1 MTMKEYDFQII
12 ANLMAGKGEAR
23 KKLVDV
29 EEFLEAHGKT
39 FRSLKIEKP
48 TPISQIPQDGR
59 TFIEK
64 GLVCIGGDGTVSET
78 VGYVLNNKINIP
90 LAVIPTGTAN
100 IIATTLR
107 IPKEGNSLDFLIGSK
122 VKEIDIGVA
131 EYSNEKNH
139 FLLGFGLGFEEKF
152 LKLAKEKIKSRI
164 GVLSYLLAALAELL
178 TLKSIPL
185 KIESEEVQINTHAC
199 SFTVLNL
206 HPTIFRFFPLFND
219 EKIKG
224 NDGELNLFF
233 IEYKNYF
240 YALLGTLFFHV
251 LGKVDFGM
259 VKKFTGSEFRIESPM
274 IVGTQIDGEL
284 RGPLPVRIS
293 IHPQKGKFL
302 VP

>member
-64 GLVCIGGDGTVSET
+64 GLICIGGDGTVSET

-178 TLKSIPL
+178 TLKKIP
-185 KIESEEVQINTHAC
+185 IQIQNNEIQIKTYVC
-199 SFTVLNL
+199 LL
-206 HPTIFRFFPLFND
+206 TIFNLQPLIFKFFPLFNE
-219 EKIKG
+219 EKVNG
-224 NDGELNLFF
+224 NDGKLNLFF
-233 IEYKNYF
+233 VEYKNYLHAF
-240 YALLGTLFFHV
+240 LGTLSFHIF
-251 LGKVDFGM
+251 GRFDFGM
-259 VKKFTGSEFRIESPM
+259 VKKISGKEFKIESSVP
-274 IVGTQIDGEL
+274 VGTQVDGEL
-284 RGPLPVRIS
+284 RSLLPVKIS
-293 IHPQKGKFL
+293 IHSQKGRFL